1 MLTKP
6 YLQFLGKP
14 AITIANETIEL
25 KRNRETVLL
34 LYLASREDSDKW
46 LARETLEE
54 ELGFSNQALRT
65 SLTRARNLSWH
76 QELEEFVLEEN
87 GSLLRWQIDTDI
99 KEFNQAIRKQS
110 WDKAIGLYKGNFLLG
125 FDKYMVTISKLSA
138 LREALRLDWR
148 KAIQEVLDP
157 LEKAQRYQVALE
169 ILEQLR
175 ITDPFDEEVV
185 QRFMR
190 LAHLNGQSSVA
201 IKIYS
206 SFANLLEKGI
216 GEQPTE
222 ETQELK
228 IAIERGESFE
238 VNTLMLTPTA
248 NNLPEISTLFVGRV
262 DDLNTINYELR
273 RVNCRL
279 LTLTGIGG
287 VGKTRLAL
295 HTAQNKLGSFA
306 HGIYFISLIHATSV
320 EEVINFLA
328 KALSIPLLGA
338 DLSEEKSKAQVI
350 DYLHNKELLLIF
362 DNVESILQIS
372 EMLEDILKAA
382 PEIKIIATSREGIAS
397 SQQNFLYQLEQII
410 PIYGMTIDDAK
421 ALFLQ
426 TVRQYNAAFKLT
438 LEESQAV
445 EKIHSLLKGLP
456 LGIELVAGL
465 TRNYNCLEIV
475 VRLEQNLSTLEEV
488 SEQRG
493 LNTVFETS
501 YETLTK
507 EEQLT
512 YKKLAVFRGS
522 FSQKAAQQL
531 AGASLGTL
539 QNLVNKSL
547 LAREPSGRYAM
558 HPALKHYAE
567 QKLVIEKELSYSTY
581 QGHALYYTEL
591 VTNQFAKEKKEITD
605 IALELDN
612 TKAAWEWLIDHDTL
626 SAAKLANQGRYA
638 YELEAWSLAEKILRK
653 AELNLAKDSIERA
666 NCLYNLG
673 LVIKRRTY
681 SEAEPFYEQSLVL
694 ARAKNDTSLEA
705 EILNSWGVLLVG
717 IGKKV
722 LAEEYLEHSLE
733 LHESLGNNQK
743 IAINLRS
750 LARLRAESGKITEAQ
765 GMLEEALKH
774 FEIQKEQL
782 ESAKT
787 LTNLGIVLLRQ
798 KEFTRARQ
806 TFEQS
811 QTIYKELGP
820 LYRHGLALNEG
831 CLGRVAEATEN
842 YSEAASF
849 YSNVIQNFE
858 EIGDLEKL
866 ATAYNNRGFVH
877 FKMHKLDQAKQD
889 LCYSLQKAKQ
899 GGIEA
904 RLLEALLNI
913 ARLYQNEGKV
923 EQALLLAQFVQ
934 DHPNTESPIKLRSE
948 RLLAE
953 FRYDRIDSPKQSLA
967 EIIELTLDNFCK
979 NQNSTLSRLK

>member
-1 MLTKP
+1 M
-6 YLQFLGKP
+6 
-14 AITIANETIEL
+14 
-25 KRNRETVLL
+25 
-34 LYLASREDSDKW
+34 
-46 LARETLEE
+46 
-54 ELGFSNQALRT
+54 
-65 SLTRARNLSWH
+65 
-76 QELEEFVLEEN
+76 
-87 GSLLRWQIDTDI
+87 
-99 KEFNQAIRKQS
+99 
-110 WDKAIGLYKGNFLLG
+110 
-125 FDKYMVTISKLSA
+125 
-138 LREALRLDWR
+138 
-148 KAIQEVLDP
+148 
-157 LEKAQRYQVALE
+157 E

-190 LAHLNGQSSVA
+190 LAHLNGQSRVSL
-201 IKIYS
+201 KIYS
-206 SFANLLEKGI
+206 SFANLLAKEI

-228 IAIERGESFE
+228 AAIERGESFE
-238 VNTLMLTPTA
+238 ITTSMLTPTA
-248 NNLPEISTLFVGRV
+248 NNLPQLSTTFVGRI

-279 LTLTGIGG
+279 LTLTGVGG

-306 HGIYFISLIHATSV
+306 HGIYFISLIHTTTV

-338 DLSEEKSKAQVI
+338 DLSEEKSKAQVV
-350 DYLHNKELLLIF
+350 DYLHNKEMLLIF

-382 PEIKIIATSREGIAS
+382 PEIKIIATSREGIALPK
-397 SQQNFLYQLEQII
+397 QDFLYQIEQII
-410 PIYGMTIDDAK
+410 PIYGMTVEDAK

-426 TVRQYNAAFKLT
+426 IVRQYDTNFELF
-438 LEESQAV
+438 LEDSQAV
-445 EKIHSLLKGLP
+445 EKIHNLLKGLP
-456 LGIELVAGL
+456 LGIELAAGL
-465 TRNYNCLEIV
+465 ARNYSCLEIAAK
-475 VRLEQNLSTLEEV
+475 LEKSLATLEEI

-493 LNTVFETS
+493 LDTVFETS
-501 YETLTK
+501 YQTLTT
-507 EEQLT
+507 EEQLA

-531 AGASLGTL
+531 ANTSLGTL
-539 QNLVNKSL
+539 QNFVNKSL

-558 HPALKHYAE
+558 HPALKHYAK
-567 QKLVIEKELSYSTY
+567 QKLVSEKELSYSTY
-581 QGHALYYTEL
+581 QSHALYYTEL
-591 VTNQFAKEKKEITD
+591 VANQFAKEQKEVTD

-612 TKAAWEWLIDHDTL
+612 TKAAWEWLVDSDIL
-626 SAAKLANQGRYA
+626 SAAKLAEQGHFA

-653 AELNLAKDSIERA
+653 AESNLAKDSIERA
-666 NCLYNLG
+666 GCLYNLG
-673 LVIKRRTY
+673 LVMKRRTY
-681 SEAEPFYEQSLVL
+681 SEAEPFYEQSLAL

-705 EILNSWGVLLVG
+705 EILNSWGILLVG
-717 IGKKV
+717 IGKKA
-722 LAEEYLEHSLE
+722 LAKEYLERSLE
-733 LHESLGNNQK
+733 LHKSLGNNQK

-750 LARLRAESGKITEAQ
+750 LARLRAESGRIDEAQ

-774 FEIQKEQL
+774 FEFQNEQL

-798 KEFTRARQ
+798 EEFTKAKQ
-806 TFEQS
+806 SFEQS
-811 QTIYKELGP
+811 QAIYKELGP

-831 CLGRVAEATEN
+831 CLGRVAETTEN

-849 YSNVIQNFE
+849 YSSVIQNFE
-858 EIGDLEKL
+858 ELGDLEKL

-877 FKMHKLDQAKQD
+877 FKMQKLDQAKQD
-889 LCYSLQKAKQ
+889 LCHSLQKAKQ

-934 DHPNTESPIKLRSE
+934 DHPNTESPIKQRSE
-948 RLLAE
+948 KLLSDLG
-953 FRYDRIDSPKQSLA
+953 YDKKSPPAQSLV
-967 EIIELTLDNFCK
+967 EIIELTLDSFCK
-979 NQNSTLSRLK
+979 ELN

>member
-6 YLQFLGKP
+6 YLQLLGKP
-14 AITIANETIEL
+14 AVTIADKTFEL
-25 KRNRETVLL
+25 KRNRETILL

-65 SLTRARNLSWH
+65 SLTRARSLNWH
-76 QELEEFVLEEN
+76 QELGEFVLEEN
-87 GSLLRWQIDTDI
+87 GSLLRWQIGTDI
-99 KEFNQAIRKQS
+99 KEFNQAIRKQN
-110 WDKAIGLYKGNFLLG
+110 WDKAIGLYKGSFLLG
-125 FDKYMVTISKLSA
+125 FDKYMVAISKLSA

-148 KAIQEVLDP
+148 KAIQEVLGP
-157 LEKAQRYQVALE
+157 LEQAQRYQLALE

-190 LAHLNGQSSVA
+190 LAHLNDQSSVA
-201 IKIYS
+201 LKIYS
-206 SFANLLEKGI
+206 SFASLLEKEI

-228 IAIERGESFE
+228 VAIESGETFE
-238 VNTLMLTPTA
+238 INTLMLTPTA
-248 NNLPEISTLFVGRV
+248 NNLPEISTPFVGRI
-262 DDLNTINYELR
+262 DDMNTINYELR

-279 LTLTGIGG
+279 LTLTGVGG

-295 HTAQNKLGSFA
+295 HTAQNKIGAFA
-306 HGIYFISLIHATSV
+306 HGIYFISLIHATNV

-328 KALSIPLLGA
+328 KALNIPLLGT

-350 DYLHNKELLLIF
+350 DYLHNKEMLLIF
-362 DNVESILQIS
+362 DNVESILQTS
-372 EMLEDILKAA
+372 EVLEDILKAA

-397 SQQNFLYQLEQII
+397 AKQDLLYQLEQII

-421 ALFLQ
+421 TLFLQ
-426 TVRQYNAAFKLT
+426 TVRQYDVDFELA
-438 LEESQAV
+438 LEESKAV
-445 EKIHSLLKGLP
+445 EKIHDLLKGLP
-456 LGIELVAGL
+456 LGIELTAGL
-465 TRNYNCLEIV
+465 TRNYSCLEIV
-475 VRLEQNLSTLEEV
+475 AKLEQSLAPLEEI

-493 LNTVFETS
+493 LDTVFETS
-501 YETLTK
+501 YQTLTTK
-507 EEQLT
+507 EQLA

-531 AGASLGTL
+531 ADAPLGTL

-558 HPALKHYAE
+558 HPALKYYAKQMLGSE
-567 QKLVIEKELSYSTY
+567 EKLSYSTY
-581 QGHALYYTEL
+581 QEHALYYTGL
-591 VTNQFAKEKKEITD
+591 VANQFEKERKEIND

-612 TKAAWEWLIDHDTL
+612 AKAAWEWLIDHDTL
-626 SAAKLANQGRYA
+626 PAAELAEQGRFA

-673 LVIKRRTY
+673 LVMKRRAY

-694 ARAKNDTSLEA
+694 ARAKKDTSLEA

-717 IGKKV
+717 IGKKT
-722 LAEEYLEHSLE
+722 LAEEHLERSLE
-733 LHESLGNNQK
+733 LHKSLENNQK

-750 LARLRAESGKITEAQ
+750 LARLRAESGKIDEAQ

-774 FEIQKEQL
+774 FKIQKEQL

-798 KEFTRARQ
+798 KEFTKAKQ
-806 TFEQS
+806 SFEQS
-811 QTIYKELGP
+811 QAIYKELGP

-831 CLGRVAEATEN
+831 CLGRVAETTEN

-877 FKMHKLDQAKQD
+877 FKMQKLDQAKQD
-889 LCYSLQKAKQ
+889 LCHSLQKAKQ

-913 ARLYQNEGKV
+913 ARLYQNEGKI
-923 EQALLLAQFVQ
+923 EQALLLAQSVQ
-934 DHPNTESPIKLRSE
+934 SHPNTESPIKLRSE
-948 RLLAE
+948 KLLSE
-953 FRYDRIDSPKQSLA
+953 LKYRGISSKQSLE
-967 EIIELTLDNFCK
+967 EIIELTLGSFCK
-979 NQNSTLSRLK
+979 ELH